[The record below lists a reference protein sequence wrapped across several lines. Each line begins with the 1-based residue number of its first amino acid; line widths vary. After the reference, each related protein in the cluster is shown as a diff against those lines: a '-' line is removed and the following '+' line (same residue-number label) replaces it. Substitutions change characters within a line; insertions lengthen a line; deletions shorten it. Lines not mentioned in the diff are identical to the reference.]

1 MKRFRVEHKYSG
13 CQRVIIGKDFYDA
26 CRRCGCDP
34 QFWKKLRFLIKRIAG
49 DRIFSALDAV
59 RLK

>member
-13 CQRVIIGKDFYDA
+13 CQRVIAGKDFYDA

-34 QFWKKLRFLIKRIAG
+34 QFWKKVG
-49 DRIFSALDAV
+49 VLD
-59 RLK
+59 